1 MKAHSRGHTV
11 ASRTHPRT
19 IICAIACA
27 LLASAVTGVAP
38 ASANQ
43 RTQAAGALAQERY
56 YSSYS
61 EPETSDAGTAA
72 AKAQERYYSSYSE
85 PETSDAGT
93 AAAKAQERYYS
104 TYDEP
109 EPMTV
114 AQSPEPS
121 DETQWLPIALSTT
134 VALAMLAASAT
145 LARRLRI
152 RRRARVTT

>member
-27 LLASAVTGVAP
+27 LLASALTGVAP
-38 ASANQ
+38 AGANE

-72 AKAQERYYSSYSE
+72 AKAQERYYSSYSK

-93 AAAKAQERYYS
+93 PAAKAQERYYS
-104 TYDEP
+104 SYGEP
-109 EPMTV
+109 GPLTV
-114 AQSPEPS
+114 VHPPEPS
-121 DETQWLPIALSTT
+121 DENQWLPIALSIA
-134 VALAMLAASAT
+134 VALAIAAAGAT
-145 LARRLRI
+145 LTRRLRI